1 MSRVES
7 VSSGY
12 AVAQR
17 NGVVLGEN
25 LERAEQS
32 LHQELE
38 FTGNG
43 SRTGGRAPPSSML
56 QDQLRAKQ
64 NVFIKPFTSG

>member
-7 VSSGY
+7 VSSCY
-12 AVAQR
+12 PVAQR

-25 LERAEQS
+25 LERTEQS
-32 LHQELE
+32 LHQDLE

-43 SRTGGRAPPSSML
+43 NRMGGRAPASRMS
-56 QDQLRAKQ
+56 
-64 NVFIKPFTSG
+64 